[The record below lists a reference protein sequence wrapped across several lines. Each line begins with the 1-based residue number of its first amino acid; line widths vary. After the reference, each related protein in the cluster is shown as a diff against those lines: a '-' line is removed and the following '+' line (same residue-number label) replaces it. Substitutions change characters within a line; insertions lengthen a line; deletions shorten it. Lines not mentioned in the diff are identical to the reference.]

1 MEIAILISL
10 KRNIHLNG
18 ETCCN
23 WTLWLVVKAE
33 LASLGLNEFYPAH
46 LLANVA
52 YSYCHLIALVWL
64 DIYMQILFKMRNGGR

>member
-18 ETCCN
+18 ETRCN
-23 WTLWLVVKAE
+23 WTLGLVVKAE
-33 LASLGLNEFYPAH
+33 LAGLGLHKFYPAN

-52 YSYCHLIALVWL
+52 DSHCHLIALVWL